1 MNQPWFHPSKGSCQG
16 FNVINNNSNKYSNS
30 IYEFKRRMQMSEQE
44 TAEQQQTLANSVNE
58 LETLAQQALE
68 LDGEAREELVEQIK
82 SKCEEEGL
90 SATETDELL
99 EEIGLVQEAR
109 EVQEDSKNQPGPGKG
124 GKDGEGPDKQ
134 KVVNAD
140 PPAEVKGSGTAMGN
154 PIKGKAK
161 MDAKGEP
168 MAKVKEEDEMP
179 KTKSGMMAAVY
190 ERLGK
195 LKKDQIATN
204 YESILN
210 SLTIQE
216 GAEDEVED
224 SKPLDVQDDID
235 ALTEGEDLSD
245 EFKTKAST
253 IFEASVQ
260 AKVNQVILGKE
271 QELEEQMQE
280 RLTEELD
287 TYIQEIVEKV
297 DNYLNYV
304 SEEWVKDN
312 KLAIEKGIRSEL
324 TEGFLVGLKDLFTE
338 HYITIPDEKVDVVDD
353 LFDKVESLESE
364 LNEQVSKNV
373 DIQSELTKV
382 KKEKVLS
389 SLTKDLTETQ
399 KEKVAE
405 LAENVEAED
414 AEDFEQKVEVLKE
427 NYFPTEDKKVALVE
441 DIETQNDDE
450 ESEKEAVPAGM
461 EHYMSAI
468 SRHVR

>member
-1 MNQPWFHPSKGSCQG
+1 
-16 FNVINNNSNKYSNS
+16 
-30 IYEFKRRMQMSEQE
+30 MQMSEQE

-82 SKCEEEGL
+82 SKCEDEGL

-109 EVQEDSKNQPGPGKG
+109 KVQEDSKNQPAPGKG

-154 PIKGKAK
+154 PVKGKAK
-161 MDAKGEP
+161 MADKGEP
-168 MAKVKEEDEMP
+168 MTKVKEEEMP

-195 LKKDQIATN
+195 LKKDQIAAH
-204 YESILN
+204 YESILS

-216 GAEDEVED
+216 GTDEEDT
-224 SKPLDVQDDID
+224 KPLDVQDDID

-245 EFKTKAST
+245 AFKEKAST
-253 IFEASVQ
+253 IFEAAVQ
-260 AKVNQVILGKE
+260 AKVNQVVIGKE
-271 QELEEQMQE
+271 QEIEEQMQE

-287 TYIQEIVEKV
+287 SYIQEIVEKV

-441 DIETQNDDE
+441 DIETQNNDE

>member
-1 MNQPWFHPSKGSCQG
+1 
-16 FNVINNNSNKYSNS
+16 
-30 IYEFKRRMQMSEQE
+30 MSEQE

-82 SKCEEEGL
+82 SKCEDEGL

-109 EVQEDSKNQPGPGKG
+109 KVQEDSKNQPAPNKG
-124 GKDGEGPDKQ
+124 GKDGEGPKGE
-134 KVVNAD
+134 KAAD
-140 PPAEVKGSGTAMGN
+140 VSPPAEVKGSGTAMGN
-154 PIKGKAK
+154 PVKGKAK
-161 MDAKGEP
+161 NSDKGEP

-190 ERLGK
+190 EKLGK

-204 YESILN
+204 FESIL
-210 SLTIQE
+210 STLTIQE
-216 GAEDEVED
+216 GSEDVED
-224 SKPLDVQDDID
+224 SSPIDVQDDID
-235 ALTEGEDLSD
+235 ALTEGENLSD
-245 EFKTKAST
+245 AFKVKAST

-260 AKVNQVILGKE
+260 AKVNQVVLGKE

-280 RLTEELD
+280 RLSEELD
-287 TYIQEIVEKV
+287 SYIQEIVEKV

-312 KLAIEKGIRSEL
+312 QLAIEKGIRSEL

-364 LNEQVSKNV
+364 LNEQISNNV

-405 LAENVEAED
+405 LAENVDADD

-427 NYFPTEDKKVALVE
+427 NYFPSEEKKVALVE
-441 DIETQNDDE
+441 DIESHNNDE
-450 ESEKEAVPAGM
+450 ESEKAPIQEGM

>member
-1 MNQPWFHPSKGSCQG
+1 
-16 FNVINNNSNKYSNS
+16 
-30 IYEFKRRMQMSEQE
+30 MSEQE

-82 SKCEEEGL
+82 SKCEDEGL

-109 EVQEDSKNQPGPGKG
+109 KVQEDSKNQPGPGKG
-124 GKDGEGPDKQ
+124 GKDGEGPKGEPAKD
-134 KVVNAD
+134 VS

-195 LKKDQIATN
+195 LKKDQIAAH
-204 YESILN
+204 YESILS

-216 GAEDEVED
+216 GTDEEDT
-224 SKPLDVQDDID
+224 KPLDVQDDID

-245 EFKTKAST
+245 AFKAKAST
-253 IFEASVQ
+253 IFEAAVQ
-260 AKVNQVILGKE
+260 AKVNQVVLGKE

-287 TYIQEIVEKV
+287 SYIQEIVEKV

-312 KLAIEKGIRSEL
+312 QLAIEKGIRAEL
-324 TEGFLVGLKDLFTE
+324 TEGFLVGLKNLFTE
-338 HYITIPDEKVDVVDD
+338 HYITIPDEKVDVVDE
-353 LFDKVESLESE
+353 LFDKVEDLEGE
-364 LNEQVSKNV
+364 LNEQVNKNV
-373 DIQSELTKV
+373 DIQTELTKI
-382 KKEKVLS
+382 KKEKVLT

-405 LAENVEAED
+405 LAENVEAD
-414 AEDFEQKVEVLKE
+414 NAEDYEQKVEVLKE
-427 NYFPTEDKKVALVE
+427 NYFPSEAKKVALVE
-441 DIETQNDDE
+441 DFETQNYDE
-450 ESEKEAVPAGM
+450 ESEKETVPAGM

>member
-1 MNQPWFHPSKGSCQG
+1 
-16 FNVINNNSNKYSNS
+16 
-30 IYEFKRRMQMSEQE
+30 MQMSEQE

-109 EVQEDSKNQPGPGKG
+109 KVQEDSKNQPGPGKG
-124 GKDGEGPDKQ
+124 GKDGEGPKGE
-134 KVVNAD
+134 KAAD
-140 PPAEVKGSGTAMGN
+140 VSPPAEVKGSGTAMGN
-154 PIKGKAK
+154 PVKGKAK
-161 MDAKGEP
+161 MSDKGEP

-195 LKKDQIATN
+195 LKKDQIAAH
-204 YESILN
+204 YESILS

-216 GAEDEVED
+216 GTDEEDT
-224 SKPLDVQDDID
+224 KPLDVQDDID

-245 EFKTKAST
+245 AFKEKAST
-253 IFEASVQ
+253 IFEAAVQ
-260 AKVNQVILGKE
+260 AKVNQVVIGKE

-312 KLAIEKGIRSEL
+312 QLAIEKGIRSEL

-414 AEDFEQKVEVLKE
+414 AEDYEQKVEVLKE
-427 NYFPTEDKKVALVE
+427 NYFPSEDKKVALVE
-441 DIETQNDDE
+441 DIESQNNDE
-450 ESEKEAVPAGM
+450 ESEKAPIQEGM

>member
-1 MNQPWFHPSKGSCQG
+1 
-16 FNVINNNSNKYSNS
+16 
-30 IYEFKRRMQMSEQE
+30 MQMSEQE
-44 TAEQQQTLANSVNE
+44 TAEQQQTLATSVNE

-68 LDGEAREELVEQIK
+68 LNGEAREELVEQIK

-90 SATETDELL
+90 SATETNDLL
-99 EEIGLVQEAR
+99 EEIGLVQEAHK
-109 EVQEDSKNQPGPGKG
+109 VQEDSKNQPAPGKG
-124 GKDGEGPDKQ
+124 GKDGDGPDKQ

-154 PIKGKAK
+154 PVKGKAK
-161 MDAKGEP
+161 MSDKGEP
-168 MAKVKEEDEMP
+168 MAKVKEEIAELP

-190 ERLGK
+190 EKLGK

-204 YESILN
+204 FESILS
-210 SLTIQE
+210 SLSIQE
-216 GAEDEVED
+216 GSEDVED

-245 EFKTKAST
+245 AFKSKAST
-253 IFEASVQ
+253 IFEAAVQ
-260 AKVNQVILGKE
+260 AKVNQVVLGKE

-287 TYIQEIVEKV
+287 SYIQEIVEKV

-312 KLAIEKGIRSEL
+312 QLAIEKGIRSEL

-353 LFDKVESLESE
+353 LFDKVESLETE

-373 DIQSELTKV
+373 ATQTELTKI

-405 LAENVEAED
+405 LAENVDADNAED
-414 AEDFEQKVEVLKE
+414 YEQKVEVLKE
-427 NYFPTEDKKVALVE
+427 NYFPSENKKVALVE
-441 DIETQNDDE
+441 DIETQNHEE
-450 ESEKEAVPAGM
+450 ESDTETVPRGM

>member
-1 MNQPWFHPSKGSCQG
+1 
-16 FNVINNNSNKYSNS
+16 
-30 IYEFKRRMQMSEQE
+30 MSEQE

-82 SKCEEEGL
+82 SKCEDEGL

-109 EVQEDSKNQPGPGKG
+109 KVQEDSKNQPAPGKG

-154 PIKGKAK
+154 PVKGKAK
-161 MDAKGEP
+161 MADKGEP
-168 MAKVKEEDEMP
+168 MTKVKEEEMP

-195 LKKDQIATN
+195 LKKDQIAAH
-204 YESILN
+204 YESILS

-216 GAEDEVED
+216 GTDEEDT
-224 SKPLDVQDDID
+224 KPLDVQDDID

-245 EFKTKAST
+245 AFKEKAST
-253 IFEASVQ
+253 IFEAAVQ
-260 AKVNQVILGKE
+260 AKVNQVVIGKE
-271 QELEEQMQE
+271 QEIEEQMQE

-287 TYIQEIVEKV
+287 SYIQEIVEKV

-405 LAENVEAED
+405 LAENVEAD
-414 AEDFEQKVEVLKE
+414 NAEDYEQKVEVLKE
-427 NYFPTEDKKVALVE
+427 NYFPSDDTKVALVE
-441 DIETQNDDE
+441 DMESQNNDE

>member
-1 MNQPWFHPSKGSCQG
+1 
-16 FNVINNNSNKYSNS
+16 
-30 IYEFKRRMQMSEQE
+30 MSEQE

-124 GKDGEGPDKQ
+124 GKDGEGPKGE
-134 KVVNAD
+134 KAAD
-140 PPAEVKGSGTAMGN
+140 VSPPAEVKGSGTAMGN
-154 PIKGKAK
+154 PVKGKAK
-161 MDAKGEP
+161 MSDKGEP

-195 LKKDQIATN
+195 LKKDQIAAH
-204 YESILN
+204 YESILS

-216 GAEDEVED
+216 GTDEEDT
-224 SKPLDVQDDID
+224 KPLDVQDDID

-245 EFKTKAST
+245 AFKEKAST
-253 IFEASVQ
+253 IFEAAVQ
-260 AKVNQVILGKE
+260 AKVNQVVIGKE

-312 KLAIEKGIRSEL
+312 QLAIEKGIRSEL

-414 AEDFEQKVEVLKE
+414 AEDYEQKVEVLKE
-427 NYFPTEDKKVALVE
+427 NYFPSEDRKVALVE
-441 DIETQNDDE
+441 DIESQNNDE
-450 ESEKEAVPAGM
+450 ESEKAPIQEGM

>member
-1 MNQPWFHPSKGSCQG
+1 
-16 FNVINNNSNKYSNS
+16 
-30 IYEFKRRMQMSEQE
+30 MSEQE
-44 TAEQQQTLANSVNE
+44 TATIEQQQTLATSVNE

-82 SKCEEEGL
+82 TKCTEEGL
-90 SATETDELL
+90 SATETDDLL

-109 EVQEDSKNQPGPGKG
+109 KVQEDSKNQPAPGKG
-124 GKDGEGPDKQ
+124 GSDGDGPDAQ

-154 PIKGKAK
+154 PVKGKAK
-161 MDAKGEP
+161 MSDKGEP
-168 MAKVKEEDEMP
+168 MAKVKEDSVP
-179 KTKSGMMAAVY
+179 TTKAGMMAAVY
-190 ERLGK
+190 EKLGK
-195 LKKDQIATN
+195 LKKDQIAGQ
-204 YESILN
+204 YESILS
-210 SLTIQE
+210 SLELQE
-216 GAEDEVED
+216 GAEEETDV
-224 SKPLDVQDDID
+224 KPLDVKDDID
-235 ALTEGEDLSD
+235 ALTAGEELSP
-245 EFKTKAST
+245 EFKSKAST
-253 IFEASVQ
+253 IFEAAVQ
-260 AKVNQVILGKE
+260 AKVNQVVLTKE
-271 QELEEQMQE
+271 QELEESMQG
-280 RLTEELD
+280 RLQEELQS
-287 TYIQEIVEKV
+287 YQEEIVEKV

-338 HYITIPDEKVDVVDD
+338 HYITIPEEKVDVVDD
-353 LFDKVESLESE
+353 LFGKVEDLEKE

-373 DIQSELTKV
+373 EVQSELTKI

-405 LAENVEAED
+405 LAENVVAED
-414 AEDFEQKVEVLKE
+414 AEDYETKVEVLKE
-427 NYFPTEDKKVALVE
+427 NYFPTEEKKVALVE
-441 DIETQNDDE
+441 DIETQNNEEEGDE
-450 ESEKEAVPAGM
+450 QPVLKEGM

>member
-1 MNQPWFHPSKGSCQG
+1 
-16 FNVINNNSNKYSNS
+16 
-30 IYEFKRRMQMSEQE
+30 MSEQE
-44 TAEQQQTLANSVNE
+44 TATIEQQQTLATSVNE

-82 SKCEEEGL
+82 TKCNEEGL
-90 SATETDELL
+90 SATETDDLL

-109 EVQEDSKNQPGPGKG
+109 KVQEGSKNQPAPGKG
-124 GKDGEGPDKQ
+124 GSDGDGPDAQ

-154 PIKGKAK
+154 PVKGKAK
-161 MDAKGEP
+161 MSDKGEP
-168 MAKVKEEDEMP
+168 MAKVKEDSVP
-179 KTKSGMMAAVY
+179 TTKAGMMAAVY
-190 ERLGK
+190 EKLGK
-195 LKKDQIATN
+195 LKKDQIAGQ
-204 YESILN
+204 YESILS
-210 SLTIQE
+210 SLELQE
-216 GAEDEVED
+216 GAEEETDVR
-224 SKPLDVQDDID
+224 PLDVQDDID
-235 ALTEGEDLSD
+235 ALTAGEELSP
-245 EFKTKAST
+245 EFKSKAST
-253 IFEASVQ
+253 IFEAAVQ
-260 AKVNQVILGKE
+260 AKVNQVVLTKE
-271 QELEEQMQE
+271 QELEESMQG
-280 RLTEELD
+280 RLQEELQS
-287 TYIQEIVEKV
+287 YQEEIVEKV

-338 HYITIPDEKVDVVDD
+338 HYITIPEEKVDVVDD
-353 LFDKVESLESE
+353 LFGKVEDLEKE

-373 DIQSELTKV
+373 EVQSELTKI

-405 LAENVEAED
+405 LAENVVAED
-414 AEDFEQKVEVLKE
+414 AEDYETKVEVLKE
-427 NYFPTEDKKVALVE
+427 NYFPTEEKKVALVE
-441 DIETQNDDE
+441 DIETHSNEEEIDE
-450 ESEKEAVPAGM
+450 RPILKEGM

>member
-1 MNQPWFHPSKGSCQG
+1 
-16 FNVINNNSNKYSNS
+16 
-30 IYEFKRRMQMSEQE
+30 MSEQE

-124 GKDGEGPDKQ
+124 GKDGEGPKGE
-134 KVVNAD
+134 KAAD
-140 PPAEVKGSGTAMGN
+140 VSPPAEVKGSGTAMGN
-154 PIKGKAK
+154 PVKGKAK
-161 MDAKGEP
+161 MSDKGEP

-195 LKKDQIATN
+195 LKKDQIAAH
-204 YESILN
+204 YESILS

-216 GAEDEVED
+216 GTDEEDT
-224 SKPLDVQDDID
+224 KPLDVQDDID

-245 EFKTKAST
+245 AFKEKAST
-253 IFEASVQ
+253 IFEAAVQ
-260 AKVNQVILGKE
+260 AKVNQVVIGKE

-312 KLAIEKGIRSEL
+312 QLAIEKGIRSEL

-414 AEDFEQKVEVLKE
+414 AEDYEQKVEVLKE
-427 NYFPTEDKKVALVE
+427 NYFPSEDRKVALVE
-441 DIETQNDDE
+441 DIESQNNDE

>member
-1 MNQPWFHPSKGSCQG
+1 
-16 FNVINNNSNKYSNS
+16 
-30 IYEFKRRMQMSEQE
+30 MQMSEQE

-82 SKCEEEGL
+82 SKCEDEGL

-109 EVQEDSKNQPGPGKG
+109 KVQEDSKNQPAPGKG

-154 PIKGKAK
+154 PVKGKAK
-161 MDAKGEP
+161 MADKGEP
-168 MAKVKEEDEMP
+168 MTKVKEEEMP

-195 LKKDQIATN
+195 LKKDQIAAH
-204 YESILN
+204 YESILS

-216 GAEDEVED
+216 GTDEEDT
-224 SKPLDVQDDID
+224 KPLDVQDDID

-245 EFKTKAST
+245 AFKEKAST
-253 IFEASVQ
+253 IFEAAVQ
-260 AKVNQVILGKE
+260 AKVNQVVIGKE
-271 QELEEQMQE
+271 QEIEEQMQE

-287 TYIQEIVEKV
+287 SYIQEIVEKV

-405 LAENVEAED
+405 LAENVEAD
-414 AEDFEQKVEVLKE
+414 NAEDYEQKVEVLKE
-427 NYFPTEDKKVALVE
+427 NYFPSDDTKVALVE
-441 DIETQNDDE
+441 DMESQNNDE

>member
-1 MNQPWFHPSKGSCQG
+1 
-16 FNVINNNSNKYSNS
+16 
-30 IYEFKRRMQMSEQE
+30 MSEQE
-44 TAEQQQTLANSVNE
+44 TATIEQQQTLATSVNE

-82 SKCEEEGL
+82 TKCNEEGL
-90 SATETDELL
+90 SATETDDLL

-109 EVQEDSKNQPGPGKG
+109 KVQEGSKNQPAPGKG
-124 GKDGEGPDKQ
+124 GSDGDGPDAQ

-154 PIKGKAK
+154 PVKGKAK
-161 MDAKGEP
+161 MSDKGEP
-168 MAKVKEEDEMP
+168 MAKVKEDSVP
-179 KTKSGMMAAVY
+179 TTKAGMMAAVY
-190 ERLGK
+190 EKLGK
-195 LKKDQIATN
+195 LKKDQIAGQ
-204 YESILN
+204 YESILS
-210 SLTIQE
+210 SLELQE
-216 GAEDEVED
+216 GAEEETDVR
-224 SKPLDVQDDID
+224 PLDVQDDID
-235 ALTEGEDLSD
+235 ALTAGEELSP
-245 EFKTKAST
+245 EFKSKAST
-253 IFEASVQ
+253 IFEAAVQ
-260 AKVNQVILGKE
+260 AKVNQVVLTKE
-271 QELEEQMQE
+271 QELEESMQG
-280 RLTEELD
+280 RLQEELQS
-287 TYIQEIVEKV
+287 YQEEIVEKV

-338 HYITIPDEKVDVVDD
+338 HYITIPEEKVDVVDD
-353 LFDKVESLESE
+353 LFGKVEDLEKE

-373 DIQSELTKV
+373 EVQSELTKI

-405 LAENVEAED
+405 LAENVVAED
-414 AEDFEQKVEVLKE
+414 AEDYETKVEVLKE
-427 NYFPTEDKKVALVE
+427 NYFPTEEKKVALVE
-441 DIETQNDDE
+441 DIETQNNEEEIDE
-450 ESEKEAVPAGM
+450 RPILKEGM

>member
-1 MNQPWFHPSKGSCQG
+1 
-16 FNVINNNSNKYSNS
+16 
-30 IYEFKRRMQMSEQE
+30 MSEQE
-44 TAEQQQTLANSVNE
+44 TAEQQTLATSVNE

-109 EVQEDSKNQPGPGKG
+109 KVQEDSKNQPGPGKG
-124 GKDGEGPDKQ
+124 GKDGEGPKGE
-134 KVVNAD
+134 KAAD
-140 PPAEVKGSGTAMGN
+140 VSPPAEVKGSGTAMGN
-154 PIKGKAK
+154 PVKGKAK
-161 MDAKGEP
+161 MSDKGEP

-195 LKKDQIATN
+195 LKKDQIAAH
-204 YESILN
+204 YESILS

-216 GAEDEVED
+216 GTDEEDT
-224 SKPLDVQDDID
+224 KPLDVQDDID

-245 EFKTKAST
+245 AFKEKAST
-253 IFEASVQ
+253 IFEAAVQ
-260 AKVNQVILGKE
+260 AKVNQVVIGKE

-312 KLAIEKGIRSEL
+312 QLAIEKGIRSEL

-414 AEDFEQKVEVLKE
+414 AEDYEQKVEVLKE
-427 NYFPTEDKKVALVE
+427 NYFPSEDRKVALVE
-441 DIETQNDDE
+441 DIESQNNDE
-450 ESEKEAVPAGM
+450 ESEKAPIQEGM

>member
-1 MNQPWFHPSKGSCQG
+1 
-16 FNVINNNSNKYSNS
+16 
-30 IYEFKRRMQMSEQE
+30 MSEQE

-124 GKDGEGPDKQ
+124 GKDGEGPKGE
-134 KVVNAD
+134 KAAD
-140 PPAEVKGSGTAMGN
+140 VSPPAEVKGSGTAMGN
-154 PIKGKAK
+154 PVKGKAK
-161 MDAKGEP
+161 QAKTGEP

-204 YESILN
+204 YESILS

-216 GAEDEVED
+216 GAEDEED

-245 EFKTKAST
+245 AFKEKAST
-253 IFEASVQ
+253 IFEAAVQ
-260 AKVNQVILGKE
+260 AKVNQVVIGKE

-287 TYIQEIVEKV
+287 AYIQEIVEKV

-312 KLAIEKGIRSEL
+312 QLAIEKGIRSEL

-441 DIETQNDDE
+441 DIETQNNDE

>member
-1 MNQPWFHPSKGSCQG
+1 
-16 FNVINNNSNKYSNS
+16 
-30 IYEFKRRMQMSEQE
+30 MSEQE

-124 GKDGEGPDKQ
+124 GKDGEGPKGE
-134 KVVNAD
+134 KAAD
-140 PPAEVKGSGTAMGN
+140 VSPPAEVKGSGTAMGN
-154 PIKGKAK
+154 PVKGKAK
-161 MDAKGEP
+161 MSDKGEP

-195 LKKDQIATN
+195 LKKDQIAAH
-204 YESILN
+204 YESILS

-216 GAEDEVED
+216 GTDEEDT
-224 SKPLDVQDDID
+224 KPLDVQDDID

-245 EFKTKAST
+245 AFKEKAST
-253 IFEASVQ
+253 IFEAAVQ
-260 AKVNQVILGKE
+260 AKVNQVVIGKE

-312 KLAIEKGIRSEL
+312 QLAIEKGIRSEL

-405 LAENVEAED
+405 LAENVEADD
-414 AEDFEQKVEVLKE
+414 AEDYEQKVEVLKE
-427 NYFPTEDKKVALVE
+427 NYFPSEDRKVALVE
-441 DIETQNDDE
+441 DIESQNNDE
-450 ESEKEAVPAGM
+450 ESEKAPIQEGM

>member
-1 MNQPWFHPSKGSCQG
+1 
-16 FNVINNNSNKYSNS
+16 
-30 IYEFKRRMQMSEQE
+30 MSEQE
-44 TAEQQQTLANSVNE
+44 TATIEQQQTLATSVNE

-82 SKCEEEGL
+82 TKCNEEGL
-90 SATETDELL
+90 SATETDDLL

-109 EVQEDSKNQPGPGKG
+109 KVQEDSKNQPAPGKG
-124 GKDGEGPDKQ
+124 GSDGDGPDAQ

-154 PIKGKAK
+154 PVKGKAK
-161 MDAKGEP
+161 MSDKGEP
-168 MAKVKEEDEMP
+168 MAKVKEDSVP
-179 KTKSGMMAAVY
+179 TTKAGMMAAVY
-190 ERLGK
+190 EKLGK
-195 LKKDQIATN
+195 LKKDQIAGQ
-204 YESILN
+204 YESILS
-210 SLTIQE
+210 SLELQE
-216 GAEDEVED
+216 GAEEETDV
-224 SKPLDVQDDID
+224 KPLDVKDDID
-235 ALTEGEDLSD
+235 ALTAGEELSP
-245 EFKTKAST
+245 EFKSKAST
-253 IFEASVQ
+253 IFEAAVQ
-260 AKVNQVILGKE
+260 AKVNQVVLTKE
-271 QELEEQMQE
+271 QELEESMQG
-280 RLTEELD
+280 RLQEELQS
-287 TYIQEIVEKV
+287 YQEEIVEKV

-338 HYITIPDEKVDVVDD
+338 HYITIPEEKVDVVDD
-353 LFDKVESLESE
+353 LFGKVEDLEKE

-373 DIQSELTKV
+373 EVQSELTKI

-405 LAENVEAED
+405 LAENVVAED
-414 AEDFEQKVEVLKE
+414 AEDYETKVEVLKE
-427 NYFPTEDKKVALVE
+427 NYFPTEEKKVALVE
-441 DIETQNDDE
+441 DIETHSNEEEGDE
-450 ESEKEAVPAGM
+450 RPVLKEGM

>member
-1 MNQPWFHPSKGSCQG
+1 
-16 FNVINNNSNKYSNS
+16 
-30 IYEFKRRMQMSEQE
+30 MQMSEQE

-109 EVQEDSKNQPGPGKG
+109 KVQEDSKNQPGPGKG
-124 GKDGEGPDKQ
+124 GKDGEGPKGEKAQD
-134 KVVNAD
+134 VS

-195 LKKDQIATN
+195 LKKDQIAAH
-204 YESILN
+204 YESILS

-216 GAEDEVED
+216 GTDEEDT
-224 SKPLDVQDDID
+224 KPLDVQDDID

-245 EFKTKAST
+245 AFKEKAST
-253 IFEASVQ
+253 IFEAAVQ
-260 AKVNQVILGKE
+260 AKVNQVVIGKE

-280 RLTEELD
+280 RLSEELD
-287 TYIQEIVEKV
+287 AYIQEIVEKV

-312 KLAIEKGIRSEL
+312 QLAIEKGIRSEL

-405 LAENVEAED
+405 LAENVEADD
-414 AEDFEQKVEVLKE
+414 AEDYEQKVEVLKE
-427 NYFPTEDKKVALVE
+427 NYFPSEDKKVALVE
-441 DIETQNDDE
+441 DMESSNNDE

>member
-1 MNQPWFHPSKGSCQG
+1 
-16 FNVINNNSNKYSNS
+16 
-30 IYEFKRRMQMSEQE
+30 MQMSEQE
-44 TAEQQQTLANSVNE
+44 TAEQQQTLATSVNE

-68 LDGEAREELVEQIK
+68 LNGEAREELVEQIK

-90 SATETDELL
+90 SATETNDLL
-99 EEIGLVQEAR
+99 EEIGLVQEAHK
-109 EVQEDSKNQPGPGKG
+109 VQEDSKNQPAPGKG
-124 GKDGEGPDKQ
+124 GKDGDGPDKQ

-154 PIKGKAK
+154 PVKGKAK
-161 MDAKGEP
+161 MSDKGEP
-168 MAKVKEEDEMP
+168 MAKVKEEIAELP

-190 ERLGK
+190 EKLGK

-204 YESILN
+204 FESILS
-210 SLTIQE
+210 SLSIQE
-216 GAEDEVED
+216 GSEDVED

-245 EFKTKAST
+245 AFKSKAST
-253 IFEASVQ
+253 IFEAAVQ
-260 AKVNQVILGKE
+260 AKVNQVVLGKE

-287 TYIQEIVEKV
+287 SYIQEIVEKV

-312 KLAIEKGIRSEL
+312 QLAIEKGIRSEL

-353 LFDKVESLESE
+353 LFDKVESLETE

-373 DIQSELTKV
+373 ATQTELTKI
-382 KKEKVLS
+382 KKENVLS

-405 LAENVEAED
+405 LAENVDADNAED
-414 AEDFEQKVEVLKE
+414 YEQKVEVLKE
-427 NYFPTEDKKVALVE
+427 NYFPSENKKVALVE
-441 DIETQNDDE
+441 DIETQNHEE
-450 ESEKEAVPAGM
+450 ESDTETVPRGM

>member
-1 MNQPWFHPSKGSCQG
+1 
-16 FNVINNNSNKYSNS
+16 
-30 IYEFKRRMQMSEQE
+30 MSEQE

-109 EVQEDSKNQPGPGKG
+109 KVQEDSKNQPGPGKG
-124 GKDGEGPDKQ
+124 GKDGEGPKGE
-134 KVVNAD
+134 KAAD
-140 PPAEVKGSGTAMGN
+140 VSPPAEVKGSGTAMGN
-154 PIKGKAK
+154 PVKGKAK
-161 MDAKGEP
+161 MSDKGEP

-195 LKKDQIATN
+195 LKKDQIAAH
-204 YESILN
+204 YESILS

-216 GAEDEVED
+216 GTDEEDT
-224 SKPLDVQDDID
+224 KPLDVQDDID

-245 EFKTKAST
+245 AFKEKAST
-253 IFEASVQ
+253 IFEAAVQ
-260 AKVNQVILGKE
+260 AKVNQVVIGKE

-312 KLAIEKGIRSEL
+312 QLAIEKGIRSEL

-414 AEDFEQKVEVLKE
+414 AEDYEQKVEVLKE
-427 NYFPTEDKKVALVE
+427 NYFPSEDRKVALVE
-441 DIETQNDDE
+441 DIESQNNDE
-450 ESEKEAVPAGM
+450 ESEKAPIQEGM

>member
-1 MNQPWFHPSKGSCQG
+1 
-16 FNVINNNSNKYSNS
+16 
-30 IYEFKRRMQMSEQE
+30 MSEQE

-82 SKCEEEGL
+82 SKCEDEGL

-109 EVQEDSKNQPGPGKG
+109 KVQEDSKNQPGPGKG
-124 GKDGEGPDKQ
+124 GKDGEGPKGEKAQD
-134 KVVNAD
+134 VS

-195 LKKDQIATN
+195 LKKDQIASN
-204 YESILN
+204 YESILS

-216 GAEDEVED
+216 GAEDEED
-224 SKPLDVQDDID
+224 TKPLDVQDDID

-245 EFKTKAST
+245 AFKEKAST
-253 IFEASVQ
+253 IFEAAVQ
-260 AKVNQVILGKE
+260 AKVNQVVIGKE

-287 TYIQEIVEKV
+287 AYIQEIVEKV

-312 KLAIEKGIRSEL
+312 QLAIEKGIRSEL

-414 AEDFEQKVEVLKE
+414 AEDYEQKVEVLKE
-427 NYFPTEDKKVALVE
+427 NYFPSEDKKVALVE
-441 DIETQNDDE
+441 DIESQNNDE

>member
-1 MNQPWFHPSKGSCQG
+1 MQLKHIKLAG
-16 FNVINNNSNKYSNS
+16 FKSFVDPTRISFPTNMVAVVGPNGCGKSNVIDAV
-30 IYEFKRRMQMSEQE
+30 RWV
-44 TAEQQQTLANSVNE
+44 L
-58 LETLAQQALE
+58 
-68 LDGEAREELVEQIK
+68 GE
-82 SKCEEEGL
+82 L
-90 SATETDELL
+90 SAKNLRGESMSDVIFNGSDLRQPSGQCSIELL
-99 EEIGLVQEAR
+99 F
-109 EVQEDSKNQPGPGKG
+109 DNS
-124 GKDGEGPDKQ
+124 
-134 KVVNAD
+134 
-140 PPAEVKGSGTAMGN
+140 
-154 PIKGKAK
+154 
-161 MDAKGEP
+161 
-168 MAKVKEEDEMP
+168 
-179 KTKSGMMAAVY
+179 
-190 ERLGK
+190 LGK
-195 LKKDQIATN
+195 LGGEYSKYNEISVKRLIEREGKSN
-204 YESILN
+204 YSIN
-210 SLTIQE
+210 NISCRR
-216 GAEDEVED
+216 
-224 SKPLDVQDDID
+224 KDVQDIFLGTGLGPKSYAIIEQGMISRLIEAKPEELRVFIEEAAGILKFKSRKNDAVRKLDSSRQNLERVADIVQELHRQVESLKRQ
-235 ALTEGEDLSD
+235 AAKAERYKNFKAEIKELSLQL
-245 EFKTKAST
+245 FAVKIKRFQVQLKT
-253 IFEASVQ
+253 I
-260 AKVNQVILGKE
+260 E
-271 QELEEQMQE
+271 QELEEQMQQ

-287 TYIQEIVEKV
+287 AYIQEIVEKV

-312 KLAIEKGIRSEL
+312 QLAIEKGIRSEL

-441 DIETQNDDE
+441 DIETQNNDE

>member
-1 MNQPWFHPSKGSCQG
+1 
-16 FNVINNNSNKYSNS
+16 
-30 IYEFKRRMQMSEQE
+30 MSEQE
-44 TAEQQQTLANSVNE
+44 TAEQQQTLATSVNE

-68 LDGEAREELVEQIK
+68 LNGEAREELVEQIK

-90 SATETDELL
+90 SATETNDLL
-99 EEIGLVQEAR
+99 EEIGLVQEAHK
-109 EVQEDSKNQPGPGKG
+109 VQEDSKNQPAPGKG
-124 GKDGEGPDKQ
+124 GKDGDGPDKQ

-154 PIKGKAK
+154 PVKGKAK
-161 MDAKGEP
+161 MSDKGEP
-168 MAKVKEEDEMP
+168 MAKVKEEIAELP

-190 ERLGK
+190 EKLGK

-204 YESILN
+204 FESILS
-210 SLTIQE
+210 SLSIQE
-216 GAEDEVED
+216 GSEDVED

-245 EFKTKAST
+245 AFKSKAST
-253 IFEASVQ
+253 IFEAAVQ
-260 AKVNQVILGKE
+260 AKVNQVVLGKE

-287 TYIQEIVEKV
+287 SYIQEIVEKV

-312 KLAIEKGIRSEL
+312 QLAIEKGIRSEL

-353 LFDKVESLESE
+353 LFDKVESLETE

-373 DIQSELTKV
+373 ATQTELTKI

-405 LAENVEAED
+405 LAENVDADNAED
-414 AEDFEQKVEVLKE
+414 YEQKVEVLKE
-427 NYFPTEDKKVALVE
+427 NYFPSENKKVALVE
-441 DIETQNDDE
+441 DIETQNHEE
-450 ESEKEAVPAGM
+450 ESDTETVPRGM

>member
-1 MNQPWFHPSKGSCQG
+1 
-16 FNVINNNSNKYSNS
+16 
-30 IYEFKRRMQMSEQE
+30 MSEQE

-109 EVQEDSKNQPGPGKG
+109 KVQEDSKNQPGPGKG
-124 GKDGEGPDKQ
+124 GKDGEGPKGE
-134 KVVNAD
+134 KAAD
-140 PPAEVKGSGTAMGN
+140 VSPPAEVKGSGTAMGN
-154 PIKGKAK
+154 PVKGIAK
-161 MDAKGEP
+161 QAKNSEP

-204 YESILN
+204 YESILS

-216 GAEDEVED
+216 GAEDEED

-245 EFKTKAST
+245 AFKEKAST
-253 IFEASVQ
+253 IFEAAVQ
-260 AKVNQVILGKE
+260 AKVNQVVIGKE

-287 TYIQEIVEKV
+287 SYIQEIVEKV

-312 KLAIEKGIRSEL
+312 QLAIEKGIRSEL

-414 AEDFEQKVEVLKE
+414 AEDYEQKVEVLKE
-427 NYFPTEDKKVALVE
+427 NYFPSEDRKVALVE
-441 DIETQNDDE
+441 DIESQNNDE
-450 ESEKEAVPAGM
+450 ESEKAPIQEGM

>member
-1 MNQPWFHPSKGSCQG
+1 
-16 FNVINNNSNKYSNS
+16 
-30 IYEFKRRMQMSEQE
+30 MSEQE
-44 TAEQQQTLANSVNE
+44 TATIEQQQTLATSVNE

-82 SKCEEEGL
+82 TKCTEEGL
-90 SATETDELL
+90 SATETDDLL

-109 EVQEDSKNQPGPGKG
+109 KVQEDSKNQPAPGKG
-124 GKDGEGPDKQ
+124 GSDGDGPDAQ

-154 PIKGKAK
+154 PVKGKAK
-161 MDAKGEP
+161 MSDKGEP
-168 MAKVKEEDEMP
+168 MAKVKEDSVP
-179 KTKSGMMAAVY
+179 TTKAGMMAAVY
-190 ERLGK
+190 EKLGK
-195 LKKDQIATN
+195 LKKDQIAGQ
-204 YESILN
+204 YESILS
-210 SLTIQE
+210 SLELQE
-216 GAEDEVED
+216 GAEEETDV
-224 SKPLDVQDDID
+224 KPLDVKDDID
-235 ALTEGEDLSD
+235 ALTAGEELSP
-245 EFKTKAST
+245 EFKSKAST
-253 IFEASVQ
+253 IFEAAVQ
-260 AKVNQVILGKE
+260 AKVNQVVLTKE
-271 QELEEQMQE
+271 QELEESMQG
-280 RLTEELD
+280 RLQEELQS
-287 TYIQEIVEKV
+287 YQEEIVEKV

-338 HYITIPDEKVDVVDD
+338 HYITIPEEKVDVVDD
-353 LFDKVESLESE
+353 LFGKVEDLEKE

-373 DIQSELTKV
+373 EVQSELTKI

-405 LAENVEAED
+405 LAENVVAED
-414 AEDFEQKVEVLKE
+414 AEDYETKVEVLKE
-427 NYFPTEDKKVALVE
+427 NYFPTEEKKVALVE
-441 DIETQNDDE
+441 DIETHSNEEEGDE
-450 ESEKEAVPAGM
+450 RPVLKEGM

>member
-1 MNQPWFHPSKGSCQG
+1 
-16 FNVINNNSNKYSNS
+16 
-30 IYEFKRRMQMSEQE
+30 MSEQE

-82 SKCEEEGL
+82 SKCEDEGL

-109 EVQEDSKNQPGPGKG
+109 KVQEDSKNQPGPGKG
-124 GKDGEGPDKQ
+124 GKDGEGPKGE
-134 KVVNAD
+134 KAAD
-140 PPAEVKGSGTAMGN
+140 VSPPAEVKGSGTAMGN
-154 PIKGKAK
+154 PVKGKAK
-161 MDAKGEP
+161 MSDKGEP

-195 LKKDQIATN
+195 LKKDQIAAH
-204 YESILN
+204 YESILS

-216 GAEDEVED
+216 GTDEEDT
-224 SKPLDVQDDID
+224 KPLDVQDDID

-245 EFKTKAST
+245 AFKEKAST
-253 IFEASVQ
+253 IFEAAVQ
-260 AKVNQVILGKE
+260 AKVNQVVIGKE

-287 TYIQEIVEKV
+287 SYIQEIVEKV

-312 KLAIEKGIRSEL
+312 QLAIEKGIRSEL

-441 DIETQNDDE
+441 DIETQNNDE